1 MGKAQAREDK
11 KEAAARRMA
20 SRDRPHLRCELLG
33 VMGEVGSLAPR
44 EEGLRI
50 AAKSTTVGAFV
61 RGIADAMEGR
71 DGTESQGSITVL
83 GSLSDLAQRRMLPKE
98 KALPFETPSE
108 ILRWFALYLERTLS
122 KPDLRIT

>member
-1 MGKAQAREDK
+1 
-11 KEAAARRMA
+11 
-20 SRDRPHLRCELLG
+20 
-33 VMGEVGSLAPR
+33 MGEVGSLVPR

-50 AAKSTTVGAFV
+50 AAASATVGAFV
-61 RGIADAMEGR
+61 RGIANAMEGR

-98 KALPFETPSE
+98 KTLPFETPSE

-122 KPDLRIT
+122 KPDLRLT